1 MKREERPPPRK
12 ENLRRPIEIFD
23 VNAFRATAPN
33 DQRTRNLT
41 EVKKETAEVRK
52 DSRDWGWLNDVVC
65 AL

>member
-12 ENLRRPIEIFD
+12 EILRRPIEIFD

-33 DQRTRNLT
+33 DQRTLNLT
-41 EVKKETAEVRK
+41 EVKKETAEVR
-52 DSRDWGWLNDVVC
+52 NPENPPAHDVVC